1 MLGIRTTTT
10 GGVATALL
18 SSLAVL
24 GSVAPASGASPSASL
39 PSAALAV
46 KVSSRA
52 AAPAQSLSDSLRIPP
67 GFHGMIGTRGTD
79 RLHGTHH
86 SDLLGGRGGNDV
98 LRPDFGADI
107 VRGGP
112 GDDKIYLFNDGVR
125 DRIHC
130 GDGFD
135 VVAYHYSV
143 DQHDVIDRNCEGIIA

>member
-1 MLGIRTTTT
+1 MLAIRTTTAA
-10 GGVATALL
+10 GAATVLL
-18 SSLAVL
+18 SSLALL
-24 GSVAPASGASPSASL
+24 GPVASASGAAAAGAL
-39 PSAALAV
+39 PSAAQTSR
-46 KVSSRA
+46 VSSQAGPRA
-52 AAPAQSLSDSLRIPP
+52 GSVSDGLRIPP
-67 GFHGMIGTRGTD
+67 GFHGMIGTRGVD

-143 DQHDVIDRNCEGIIA
+143 DQRDVLDPNCEVTIA